1 MGQPEDSVSSCSQA
15 GSTCFRSPGLQGA
28 PSSRVGL
35 GPTPR
40 KEEAATSRYLP
51 LGSSPTQQVEK
62 RERALGGDDGI
73 GHPGR
78 PQLHTGSCQQ
88 QGRRERQRVQQGI
101 TDERHRSRRNWGK
114 AGEGWQSAPFESTI
128 GKLGR
133 VSGQTGFFR

>member
-62 RERALGGDDGI
+62 RKRELLGVMMG
-73 GHPGR
+73 
-78 PQLHTGSCQQ
+78 
-88 QGRRERQRVQQGI
+88 
-101 TDERHRSRRNWGK
+101 
-114 AGEGWQSAPFESTI
+114 
-128 GKLGR
+128 
-133 VSGQTGFFR
+133 